1 MNRDPSSSAADPKGL
16 VRESYRIDGIS
27 EGECR
32 SILTEWALSLPPE
45 QDDRAAIAALL
56 RQHGAKMP
64 DHPMT
69 ALLQAALDAP
79 PSLPRRRGGRA
90 ARLREG

>member
-1 MNRDPSSSAADPKGL
+1 MSNKPPPSPADPKGL
-16 VRESYRIDGIS
+16 VRESFRIDGIS
-27 EGECR
+27 ESECR
-32 SILTEWALSLPPE
+32 SILTEWALSLPQG
-45 QDDRAAIAALL
+45 QDDRAAIAELL
-56 RQHGAKMP
+56 QRHGVQAP